1 VAVLEN
7 WVHPSRMPDKIYTTL
22 VPQVDADG
30 NEVAGVRLPA
40 IAVPLAT
47 HTGWNLYNLPGLE
60 GEFCDR
66 EGLCLPLART
76 KAERLAKGDPRP
88 SLEERYG
95 SHAAYVQR
103 VSEVVREL
111 LQARLLLPEDATRF
125 VDAAA
130 RQNPCKA

>member
-1 VAVLEN
+1 VAVLED
-7 WVHPSRMPDKIYTTL
+7 WVHPARTPDNIYTTL

-30 NEVAGVRLPA
+30 NEVAGIRLPS

-47 HTGWNLYNLPGLE
+47 HTGWNFYNIPGLE

-66 EGLCLPLART
+66 EGICLSFAT
-76 KAERLAKGDPRP
+76 TTAERLAKGDPRP

-95 SHAAYVQR
+95 SRAAYVQR
-103 VSEVVREL
+103 VNEVVREL
-111 LQARLLLPEDATRF
+111 LQARLLLPEDAARF

-130 RQNPCKA
+130 RQDPFKA

>member
-1 VAVLEN
+1 VAVLED
-7 WVHPSRMPDKIYTTL
+7 WVHPPRPPEKGYTTL

-40 IAVPLAT
+40 IAVPVAT
-47 HTGWNLYNLPGLE
+47 HTGWNLYNIPGLE

-66 EGLCLPLART
+66 EGMCLPFAHT

-103 VSEVVREL
+103 VDEVVREL
-111 LQARLLLPEDATRF
+111 LQARLLLLEDATRF

-130 RQNPCKA
+130 RQDPFKA